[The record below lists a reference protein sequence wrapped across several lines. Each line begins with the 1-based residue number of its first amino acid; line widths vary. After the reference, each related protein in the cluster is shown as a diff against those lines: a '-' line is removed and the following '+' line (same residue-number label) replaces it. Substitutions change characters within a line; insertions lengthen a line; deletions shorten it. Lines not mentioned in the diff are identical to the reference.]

1 MRAPKYSQPMRY
13 SQVEKAAKT
22 ITRQNFETL
31 RSEVQRLKVRLR
43 KVEKKLNIKT
53 H

>member
-22 ITRQNFETL
+22 ITGQNFE
-31 RSEVQRLKVRLR
+31 RLR
-43 KVEKKLNIKT
+43 TEVRDLKARLSKVEKKLSKT
-53 H
+53 